1 MNATEL
7 LWKMLVDQREVFGKV
22 IPYRNGGT
30 IFWEV
35 MSVGTSNSGKTII
48 RWTHYGS
55 SANKCTHKDLAW
67 ILKEIFGMTSAE
79 FLAEYMTFHN
89 YAKIDKM
96 YKGGMIV

>member
-7 LWKMLVDQREVFGKV
+7 LWKMLVDNRQMFGRV
-22 IPYRNGGT
+22 MPANNGNGT
-30 IFWEV
+30 IFWQV

-55 SANKCTHKDLAW
+55 SANKCTRKDLAW

-79 FLAEYMTFHN
+79 FLAEYMTYHD
-89 YAKIDKM
+89 YLKIDQM
-96 YKGGMIV
+96 YKGA